1 LKTWSSTRT
10 PRASSASYR
19 LRKTSVSPVAK
30 LSPAQ
35 DRLLRSART
44 GHLATANANGQ
55 PHVIPVCYVFNGESI
70 YSVLDAKPKT
80 VSLRQLR
87 RVRNI
92 LANPQVSLV
101 VDHYEEDWSR
111 LQYLMVSGEAGL
123 LESGEEWALA
133 IAMLREK
140 YPQYQAMDLD
150 QSPVIKIVPARFVA
164 WSSGSGS

>member
-1 LKTWSSTRT
+1 MTN
-10 PRASSASYR
+10 
-19 LRKTSVSPVAK
+19 

-35 DRLLRSART
+35 DRFLRSART
-44 GHLATANANGQ
+44 GHLATADAKGR
-55 PHVIPVCYVFNGESI
+55 PHGVPVCFVFDGQAI

-80 VSLRQLR
+80 TPLRQLR
-87 RVRNI
+87 RVKNI

-101 VDHYEEDWSR
+101 VDHYEEDWDK
-111 LQYLMVSGEAGL
+111 LQYILVSGDAEL

-150 QSPVIKIVPARFVA
+150 QSPVIKITPVRYSP
-164 WSSGSGS
+164 WSPQPQP